1 MLTLV
6 GPCHYR
12 YPRDSVGNREG
23 LPFSP
28 IPCGLDGKTSDGVTK
43 GIQAGRIRKVKR
55 QQGRGLCRDGLAR
68 GLCGKGVGM
77 VWPLEKM
84 TVL

>member
-6 GPCHYR
+6 GSCHYR

-55 QQGRGLCRDGLAR
+55 QQGRGLAGS
-68 GLCGKGVGM
+68 LCGKGVGM
-77 VWPLEKM
+77 VWLLEKM